1 MQESMRWPRPQI
13 TRSTL
18 RRPAPIFEHFL
29 ALICGP
35 DVLQC
40 HRAVNPGGCGRL
52 I

>member
-1 MQESMRWPRPQI
+1 MPEIMRWPMPQI

-18 RRPAPIFEHFL
+18 RRTGLIFEHFL
-29 ALICGP
+29 ALLSGP

-40 HRAVNPGGCGRL
+40 PQIVSPGGCGDL

>member
-1 MQESMRWPRPQI
+1 MPDSTRWPRPQI

-18 RRPAPIFEHFL
+18 RRPALNFEHFL
-29 ALICGP
+29 ALLSGP

-40 HRAVNPGGCGRL
+40 LRVVSPCGCGDS